1 MSPLLG
7 TPVGRRE
14 DAVLVT
20 GRGHYTADVPVDG
33 ALVAHF
39 VRSPF
44 AHATVESI
52 DVDEAR
58 TMPGVVAVHTRE
70 SLGLGPIASR
80 MPVPDDMRRP
90 PLTDDRVRYVG
101 EPVACVIATTA
112 EAAADAAEMVFVDY
126 EPLDV
131 VIDTMAALTP
141 GSVVLHESVA
151 AANGG
156 ANAMWTVPPD
166 DRDLHAEAEVVV
178 TARLEN
184 TRMAVSPIEPY
195 SITVRP
201 DGDDHLTIW
210 YSAQGAHAV
219 RDGIAASLGLEPTQV
234 HVIVPWVGGGFGAK
248 GMWNPEHVVVARAA
262 QLCGRPVRW
271 VETRSENLL
280 SMHGRHQVQF
290 VRAGARRDGSLTSL
304 EAFVVSDAGGHL
316 VAGGFLPTA
325 TRLMAQGCY
334 HIPQVRFDHAVAF
347 TNTTPLLAFR
357 GAGRPQ
363 ATALIERTMDLL
375 AHELSL
381 DPLEIRRRNFIPP
394 GDFPLTTATGATYDT
409 GDYETALDAAAE
421 AAGYHDLRAEQARRR
436 AADDPRLLG
445 IGVCSY
451 VEITGGFSPKEYAAV
466 EIDADGRFRVKVGTV
481 SNGHGHETTFCAL
494 AADRLGI
501 AMDRID
507 FVQGDTDELPR
518 GAGTGGSRSAQIGGS
533 AIGAA
538 CDQLVDQ
545 ATELA
550 AAVLG
555 APADAIALVDGK
567 FTGPDDS
574 TGAVTWDELAESEE
588 RRRAAADGDDP
599 LFSETDFDQDG
610 ATYPFG
616 THISVV
622 EVDRDTGHV
631 TIVRHV
637 AVDDAGVVLNP
648 IIFEG
653 QQHGGIA
660 SGISQAMWEHV
671 VYDEDGNPLA
681 TTFAE
686 YGIPSA
692 AELPSFEAH
701 HTVTPT
707 PMNPL
712 GVKGVG
718 EAGTI
723 GATPAVQNA
732 VVDALSHLGVRHID
746 MPLTAEKVWRAIR
759 GAEAGAVDTPL
770 DWADVERWRT
780 PPAGVRP

>member
-1 MSPLLG
+1 MSALLG
-7 TPVGRRE
+7 TSVGRRE
-14 DAVLVT
+14 DAVLLT
-20 GRGHYTADVPVDG
+20 GAGHYTADVPIDDC
-33 ALVAHF
+33 LVAHF

-44 AHATVESI
+44 AHASIESI
-52 DVDEAR
+52 DVSEAEE
-58 TMPGVVAVHTRE
+58 MPGVVAVHTRE

-80 MPVPDDMRRP
+80 MPVPDEMRRP
-90 PLTDDRVRYVG
+90 TLSDERVRFVG
-101 EPVACVIATTA
+101 EPVACVIATSA
-112 EAAADAAEMVFVDY
+112 AAAADAAEMVFVDY

-131 VIDTMAALTP
+131 VIDTMSALTP
-141 GSVVLHESVA
+141 GTTVIHDSVA

-166 DRDLHAEAEVVV
+166 DRDLHAEADVVI
-178 TARLEN
+178 TARVEN

-219 RDGIAASLGLEPTQV
+219 RDGIAASLGLDQSQV

-262 QLCGRPVRW
+262 QLSGRPVRW

-290 VRAGARRDGSLTSL
+290 VRAGSRHDGTLTSF
-304 EAFVVSDAGGHL
+304 EAFVVSDAGGYL

-334 HIPQVRFDHAVAF
+334 HIPEVRFDHAVAF

-363 ATALIERTMDLL
+363 ATALIERTVDLL
-375 AHELSL
+375 AHELDL
-381 DPLEIRRRNFIPP
+381 DPLEIRRRNFIAPEA
-394 GDFPLTTATGATYDT
+394 FPITTATGATYDT
-409 GDYETALDAAAE
+409 GEYENALDVAAD
-421 AAGYHDLRAEQARRR
+421 AAGYTDLRAEQRRR
-436 AADDPRLLG
+436 REAGDRTLLG
-445 IGVCSY
+445 VGVCSY

-466 EIDADGRFRVKVGTV
+466 ELDDDGRVTVKVGTV

-494 AADRLGI
+494 AADRLGVP
-501 AMDRID
+501 MDRID
-507 FVQGDTDELPR
+507 FVQGDTDQLPR

-533 AIGAA
+533 AIDAA
-538 CDQLVDQ
+538 CDILLAQ

-555 APADAIALVDGK
+555 ASIASVELVDGK

-574 TGAVTWDELAESEE
+574 TGAITWDELASSDE
-588 RRRAAADGDDP
+588 RAAAAASGDDP
-599 LFSETDFDQDG
+599 LIAETDFDQDG

-631 TIVRHV
+631 TIVRHI
-637 AVDDAGVVLNP
+637 AVDDAGIVLNP
-648 IIFEG
+648 AIFEG
-653 QQHGGIA
+653 QQHGGA
-660 SGISQAMWEHV
+660 AAGISQAMWEHV

-732 VVDALSHLGVRHID
+732 VIDALSHLGVRHLD

-759 GAEAGAVDTPL
+759 DAEAGVSSEPL
-770 DWADVERWRT
+770 DWATVEAWRT
-780 PPAGVRP
+780 PPV